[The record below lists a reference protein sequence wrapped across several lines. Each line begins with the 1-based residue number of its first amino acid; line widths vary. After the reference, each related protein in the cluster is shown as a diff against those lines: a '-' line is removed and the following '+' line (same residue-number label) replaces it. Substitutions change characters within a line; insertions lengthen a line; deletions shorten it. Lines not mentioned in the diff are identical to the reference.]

1 MQGYGREVYITE
13 SDYSEYVKLDGKEY
27 GISSRSYYD
36 DETGNSSKDL
46 KVFDVNDKTLYSYN
60 EFSNLDNFGSS
71 ASQDIFRIDEESLK
85 KILGDRYVSPKSEFL
100 NEIGGKI
107 EELKG
112 EFAYPLQE
120 FGKKKDFTINSLIEE
135 TAGYV
140 IQNNIENF
148 DNSLSEKEFK
158 EKINKEAYD
167 YIDERMTMAFAYCDK
182 EDIIKEYINEFNIN
196 ENDFN
201 KKMENLSREDKKE
214 ELDRLYELEIEKMS
228 SKIVGQ
234 IDEVSPLG
242 LGKSFSKEIYKYN
255 ESDFKFKDE
264 IAKKQEE
271 LYDNYR
277 EKIVEKE
284 VKNGFRENLDI
295 SKEEL
300 NNISYFQF
308 SDEDIKRLNKNYLE
322 KNNLPN
328 DEEYADKIYNQY
340 NIKEYNPLSII
351 DEYPE
356 IKAEVL
362 ERLPFYFGDILP
374 PFQVSNSNEM
384 LYDSG
389 TQELGETTD
398 TFMES
403 LIGEIAWDS
412 MNVDNIIEWYQVAE
426 EHPNIFSIVYFEKND
441 KGEFDDSSI
450 KDLIKDFNSY
460 NDYADYSEKAIKERL
475 DDMLRHKPSLYKRIE
490 ENVISTQKEARVYQE
505 KTFGDV
511 KFHEIA
517 VEKEEVK
524 EKEEEVKNMKG
535 YGKEVYITESDDTT
549 ERIIKGEKYII
560 ETTSYYDDE
569 TGDSS
574 FKIVAKNENGS
585 RVYEYSEYSDFDN
598 YDEEC
603 YQDTSIVDDE
613 FLKELNKMTDKKL
626 PTQEEIE
633 NKYSKKEVEQEID
646 KEDSKLQNL
655 KDYLGNA
662 VNIENEIDKFS
673 DKMEVI
679 VDKLDLI
686 DKLPVFKVMTEDGIL
701 YSSDKGSVDFQDKDG
716 NMVYERTKLFDEIK
730 DKMGEEFF
738 NNMNMND
745 IRDWENFK
753 NNSDITLVYDSY
765 GEEGDYRLKEYS
777 DFNSY
782 AKETVKPFLV
792 QEILKNPELGDILKE
807 NIIKNDKIKENNKE
821 IKEKEVAKDDREM
834 DF

>member
-1 MQGYGREVYITE
+1 MQGYGKEVYITE
-13 SDYSEYVKLDGKEY
+13 SDYSQYVKLDGKEY
-27 GISSRSYYD
+27 EISSSSYYD

-46 KVFDVNDKTLYSYN
+46 KVFDVNNKTLYSYN
-60 EFSNLDNFGSS
+60 EFSNLDDFGSS
-71 ASQDIFRIDEESLK
+71 ANQDIFRIDEESLK
-85 KILGDRYVSPKSEFL
+85 KILGKDFVSPKSEFL

-167 YIDERMTMAFAYCDK
+167 YIDERITMAFAYCDK

-201 KKMENLSREDKKE
+201 KKMENLSKEDKKE

-255 ESDFKFKDE
+255 ENDFKFKDE
-264 IAKKQEE
+264 VAKKQEE

-300 NNISYFQF
+300 NDISYFQF
-308 SDEDIKRLNKNYLE
+308 SDEDIERLNKNYLE

-328 DEEYADKIYNQY
+328 DEEYADKIYNQD

-362 ERLPFYFGDILP
+362 ERLPFDFGEVLP
-374 PFQVSNSNEM
+374 PFQVYNSNEM
-384 LYDSG
+384 FYDSG
-389 TQELGETTD
+389 TQELGETTE
-398 TFMES
+398 TFMKS
-403 LIGEIAWDS
+403 LVGEMAWDF

-426 EHPNIFSIVYFEKND
+426 EHPNTFKIVYFEKND
-441 KGEFDDSSI
+441 KGEYDDNSI
-450 KDLIKDFNSY
+450 KDFTCY
-460 NDYADYSEKAIKERL
+460 NDYADYSEKAIKESL
-475 DDMLRHKPSLYKRIE
+475 EDTLRHNPSLYKKIE
-490 ENVISTQKEARVYQE
+490 ENVIAVQKEAGVYQE

-524 EKEEEVKNMKG
+524 EKE
-535 YGKEVYITESDDTT
+535 
-549 ERIIKGEKYII
+549 
-560 ETTSYYDDE
+560 
-569 TGDSS
+569 
-574 FKIVAKNENGS
+574 
-585 RVYEYSEYSDFDN
+585 
-598 YDEEC
+598 
-603 YQDTSIVDDE
+603 
-613 FLKELNKMTDKKL
+613 
-626 PTQEEIE
+626 
-633 NKYSKKEVEQEID
+633 VEQEID
-646 KEDSKLQNL
+646 REDSKLQNL

-662 VNIENEIDKFS
+662 VNIENEIEKFS

-686 DKLPVFKVMTEDGIL
+686 DKLPVFKVMTEEGIL

-716 NMVYERTKLFDEIK
+716 NMVYEKTKLFDDIK
-730 DKMGEEFF
+730 NKMGEEFF

-792 QEILKNPELGDILKE
+792 QEISKNPELGDILKE
-807 NIIKNDKIKENNKE
+807 NIIKDDKVKENNKE

>member
-27 GISSRSYYD
+27 GISSYSYYD
-36 DETGNSSKDL
+36 DETGDDSADI
-46 KVFDVNDKTLYSYN
+46 KVFDTNNKTLYSYHS
-60 EFSNLDNFGSS
+60 FSNLDDFGSS
-71 ASQDIFRIDEESLK
+71 ASQDIFRIDEDSLK
-85 KILGDRYVSPKSEFL
+85 KILGDRYISPKSEFL

-167 YIDERMTMAFAYCDK
+167 YIDERMTIAFAYCDK

-264 IAKKQEE
+264 VAKKQEE

-300 NNISYFQF
+300 NDISYFQF

-384 LYDSG
+384 LYDSA

-403 LIGEIAWDS
+403 LIGETAWDS

-426 EHPNIFSIVYFEKND
+426 EHPNTFKIVYFEKND

-475 DDMLRHKPSLYKRIE
+475 DDMLRHNPSLYKRIE
-490 ENVISTQKEARVYQE
+490 ENVIAVQKEAGVYQE

-524 EKEEEVKNMKG
+524 EKE
-535 YGKEVYITESDDTT
+535 
-549 ERIIKGEKYII
+549 
-560 ETTSYYDDE
+560 
-569 TGDSS
+569 
-574 FKIVAKNENGS
+574 
-585 RVYEYSEYSDFDN
+585 
-598 YDEEC
+598 
-603 YQDTSIVDDE
+603 
-613 FLKELNKMTDKKL
+613 
-626 PTQEEIE
+626 
-633 NKYSKKEVEQEID
+633 VEQEID
-646 KEDSKLQNL
+646 REDSKLQNL

-662 VNIENEIDKFS
+662 VNIENEIEKFS

-686 DKLPVFKVMTEDGIL
+686 DKLPVFKVMTEEGIL

-716 NMVYERTKLFDEIK
+716 NMVYEKTKLFDDIK
-730 DKMGEEFF
+730 NKMGEEFF

-807 NIIKNDKIKENNKE
+807 DIIKNDKVKENNKE
-821 IKEKEVAKDDREM
+821 IKEKEVAKDDREI

>member
-1 MQGYGREVYITE
+1 MQGYGKEVYITE
-13 SDYSEYVKLDGKEY
+13 NDDVSYVKLNGKEY
-27 GISSRSYYD
+27 GISNYSYYD
-36 DETGNSSKDL
+36 DETGDSSKNL
-46 KVFDVNDKTLYSYN
+46 KVFDTNNKTLYSYHS
-60 EFSNLDNFGSS
+60 FSNLDDFGSS
-71 ASQDIFRIDEESLK
+71 ASQDIFRIDEDSLK

-100 NEIGGKI
+100 NEIGGEI
-107 EELKG
+107 EELKS

-214 ELDRLYELEIEKMS
+214 ELDRLYELEVEKMS

-300 NNISYFQF
+300 NDISYFQF
-308 SDEDIKRLNKNYLE
+308 SDEDIERLNKNYLE
-322 KNNLPN
+322 KNNLP
-328 DEEYADKIYNQY
+328 DDKEYADKIYNQY

-362 ERLPFYFGDILP
+362 ERLPFDFGEVLP
-374 PFQVSNSNEM
+374 PFQVYNSNEM

-389 TQELGETTD
+389 TEELGETTE
-398 TFMES
+398 TFMKS
-403 LIGEIAWDS
+403 LVGEMAWDF

-426 EHPNIFSIVYFEKND
+426 EHPNTFKIVYFEKND
-441 KGEFDDSSI
+441 KGEYDDNSI
-450 KDLIKDFNSY
+450 KDFTRY
-460 NDYADYSEKAIKERL
+460 NDYADYSGKAIKESL
-475 DDMLRHKPSLYKRIE
+475 EDTLRYNPSLYKRIE
-490 ENVISTQKEARVYQE
+490 ENVIAVQKEAGVYQE

-511 KFHEIA
+511 SFYEIIDK
-517 VEKEEVK
+517 KEEVK
-524 EKEEEVKNMKG
+524 EKEEL
-535 YGKEVYITESDDTT
+535 S
-549 ERIIKGEKYII
+549 
-560 ETTSYYDDE
+560 
-569 TGDSS
+569 
-574 FKIVAKNENGS
+574 
-585 RVYEYSEYSDFDN
+585 
-598 YDEEC
+598 
-603 YQDTSIVDDE
+603 
-613 FLKELNKMTDKKL
+613 
-626 PTQEEIE
+626 TQEEIE

-655 KDYLGNA
+655 KDYLGSA

-686 DKLPVFKVMTEDGIL
+686 DKLPVFKVMTEEGIL

-807 NIIKNDKIKENNKE
+807 NIIKDDKVKENNKE
-821 IKEKEVAKDDREM
+821 IKEKEVTKDDREM

>member
-1 MQGYGREVYITE
+1 MQGYGKEVYITE
-13 SDYSEYVKLDGKEY
+13 SDYSQYVKLDGKEY
-27 GISSRSYYD
+27 GISNYSYYD
-36 DETGNSSKDL
+36 NETGNERTDL
-46 KVFDVNDKTLYSYN
+46 RVFDTNDKTLYSYHS
-60 EFSNLDNFGSS
+60 FSNLDNAGTSV
-71 ASQDIFRIDEESLK
+71 SQDIFRFDDDKIKKLVGLGYPSSKEYNENQIKEQFKKLK
-85 KILGDRYVSPKSEFL
+85 HD
-100 NEIGGKI
+100 
-107 EELKG
+107 
-112 EFAYPLQE
+112 FAYPLE
-120 FGKKKDFTINSLIEE
+120 EYKGKENFTINSLIEE

-167 YIDERMTMAFAYCDK
+167 YIDERITMAFAYCDK

-201 KKMENLSREDKKE
+201 KKMENLSKEDKKE

-255 ESDFKFKDE
+255 ENDFKFKDE
-264 IAKKQEE
+264 VAKKQEE

-300 NNISYFQF
+300 NDISYFQF

-328 DEEYADKIYNQY
+328 DEEYVDKIYNQD

-362 ERLPFYFGDILP
+362 ERLPFDFGEVLP
-374 PFQVSNSNEM
+374 PFQVYNSNEM
-384 LYDSG
+384 FYDSG
-389 TQELGETTD
+389 TQELGETTE
-398 TFMES
+398 TFMKS
-403 LIGEIAWDS
+403 LVGEMAWDF

-426 EHPNIFSIVYFEKND
+426 EHPNTFKIVYFEKND
-441 KGEFDDSSI
+441 KGEYDDNSI
-450 KDLIKDFNSY
+450 KDFTCY
-460 NDYADYSEKAIKERL
+460 NDYADYSEKAIKESL
-475 DDMLRHKPSLYKRIE
+475 EDTLRHNPSLYKRIE
-490 ENVISTQKEARVYQE
+490 ENVIAVQKEAGVYQE

-511 KFHEIA
+511 KFLEITDK
-517 VEKEEVK
+517 KEEVK

-549 ERIIKGEKYII
+549 ERIINGKKYII

-613 FLKELNKMTDKKL
+613 FLKELNKTTNKKL

-633 NKYSKKEVEQEID
+633 NKYSKKEVEQETD
-646 KEDSKLQNL
+646 KEDSKLQAL
-655 KDYLGNA
+655 KDYLGSA
-662 VNIENEIDKFS
+662 VNVENEIDKFS
-673 DKMEVI
+673 DKMGVI

-686 DKLPVFKVMTEDGIL
+686 DKLPVFKVMTEEGIL

-765 GEEGDYRLKEYS
+765 GEEGDYHLKEYS

-807 NIIKNDKIKENNKE
+807 DIIKDDKIKENNKE
-821 IKEKEVAKDDREM
+821 VKEKEVAKDDREM

>member
-1 MQGYGREVYITE
+1 MQGYGKEVYITE
-13 SDYSEYVKLDGKEY
+13 SDYSQYVKLDGKEY
-27 GISSRSYYD
+27 EISSSSYYD

-46 KVFDVNDKTLYSYN
+46 KVFDVNNKTLYSYN
-60 EFSNLDNFGSS
+60 EFSNLDDFGSS
-71 ASQDIFRIDEESLK
+71 ANQDIFRIDEESLK
-85 KILGDRYVSPKSEFL
+85 KILGKDFVSPKSEFL

-277 EKIVEKE
+277 EKIVEEE
-284 VKNGFRENLDI
+284 VKNGFRETLDI

-300 NNISYFQF
+300 NDISYFQF
-308 SDEDIKRLNKNYLE
+308 SDEDIERLNKNYLE

-328 DEEYADKIYNQY
+328 DEEYADKIYNQD

-362 ERLPFYFGDILP
+362 ERLPFDFGEVLP
-374 PFQVSNSNEM
+374 PFQVYNSNEM
-384 LYDSG
+384 FYDSG
-389 TQELGETTD
+389 TQELGETTE
-398 TFMES
+398 TFMKS
-403 LIGEIAWDS
+403 LIGEMAWDF

-426 EHPNIFSIVYFEKND
+426 EHPNTFKIVYFEKND
-441 KGEFDDSSI
+441 KGEYDDNSI
-450 KDLIKDFNSY
+450 KDFTCY
-460 NDYADYSEKAIKERL
+460 NDYADYSEKAIKESL
-475 DDMLRHKPSLYKRIE
+475 EDTLRHNPSLYKRIE
-490 ENVISTQKEARVYQE
+490 ENVIAVQKEAGVYQE

-524 EKEEEVKNMKG
+524 EKE
-535 YGKEVYITESDDTT
+535 
-549 ERIIKGEKYII
+549 
-560 ETTSYYDDE
+560 
-569 TGDSS
+569 
-574 FKIVAKNENGS
+574 
-585 RVYEYSEYSDFDN
+585 
-598 YDEEC
+598 
-603 YQDTSIVDDE
+603 
-613 FLKELNKMTDKKL
+613 
-626 PTQEEIE
+626 
-633 NKYSKKEVEQEID
+633 VEQEID
-646 KEDSKLQNL
+646 REDSKLQNL

-662 VNIENEIDKFS
+662 VNIENEIEKFS

-686 DKLPVFKVMTEDGIL
+686 DKLPVFKVMTEEGIL

-716 NMVYERTKLFDEIK
+716 NMVYEKTKLFDDIK
-730 DKMGEEFF
+730 NKMGEEFF

-807 NIIKNDKIKENNKE
+807 DIIKNDKVKENNKE
-821 IKEKEVAKDDREM
+821 IKEKEVAKDDREI

>member
-1 MQGYGREVYITE
+1 MQGYGKEVYITE
-13 SDYSEYVKLDGKEY
+13 SDYSQYVKLDGKEY
-27 GISSRSYYD
+27 EISSSSYYD
-36 DETGNSSKDL
+36 DETGNSSKNL
-46 KVFDVNDKTLYSYN
+46 KVFDTNNKTLYSYN
-60 EFSNLDNFGSS
+60 EFSNLDDFGSS
-71 ASQDIFRIDEESLK
+71 ANQDIFRIDEESLK
-85 KILGDRYVSPKSEFL
+85 KILGKDFVSPKSEFL

-107 EELKG
+107 EELKS

-300 NNISYFQF
+300 NDISYFQF
-308 SDEDIKRLNKNYLE
+308 SNEDIERLNKNYLE

-362 ERLPFYFGDILP
+362 ERLPFDFGEVLP
-374 PFQVSNSNEM
+374 PFQVYNSNEM

-389 TQELGETTD
+389 TQELGETTE
-398 TFMES
+398 TFMKS
-403 LIGEIAWDS
+403 LVGEMAWDF

-426 EHPNIFSIVYFEKND
+426 EHPNTFKIVYFEKND
-441 KGEFDDSSI
+441 KGEYDDNSI
-450 KDLIKDFNSY
+450 KDFTCY
-460 NDYADYSEKAIKERL
+460 NDYADYSEKAIKESL
-475 DDMLRHKPSLYKRIE
+475 EDTLRHNPSLYKRIE
-490 ENVISTQKEARVYQE
+490 ENVIAVQKEAGVYQE

-524 EKEEEVKNMKG
+524 EKE
-535 YGKEVYITESDDTT
+535 
-549 ERIIKGEKYII
+549 
-560 ETTSYYDDE
+560 
-569 TGDSS
+569 
-574 FKIVAKNENGS
+574 
-585 RVYEYSEYSDFDN
+585 
-598 YDEEC
+598 
-603 YQDTSIVDDE
+603 
-613 FLKELNKMTDKKL
+613 
-626 PTQEEIE
+626 
-633 NKYSKKEVEQEID
+633 VEQEID
-646 KEDSKLQNL
+646 REDSKLQNL

-662 VNIENEIDKFS
+662 VNIENEIEKFS

-686 DKLPVFKVMTEDGIL
+686 DKLPVFKVMTEEGIL

-716 NMVYERTKLFDEIK
+716 NMVYEKTKLFDDIK
-730 DKMGEEFF
+730 NKMGEEFF

>member
-1 MQGYGREVYITE
+1 MQGYGKEVYITE
-13 SDYSEYVKLDGKEY
+13 SDYSQYVKLDGKEY
-27 GISSRSYYD
+27 EISSSSYYD

-46 KVFDVNDKTLYSYN
+46 KVFDVNNKTLYSYN
-60 EFSNLDNFGSS
+60 EFSNLDDFGSS
-71 ASQDIFRIDEESLK
+71 ANQDIFRIDEESLK
-85 KILGDRYVSPKSEFL
+85 KILGKDFVSPKSEFL

-167 YIDERMTMAFAYCDK
+167 YIDERITMAFAYCDK

-255 ESDFKFKDE
+255 ENDFKFKDE
-264 IAKKQEE
+264 VAKKQEE

-300 NNISYFQF
+300 NDISYFQF
-308 SDEDIKRLNKNYLE
+308 SDEDIERLNKNYLE

-328 DEEYADKIYNQY
+328 DEEYADKIYNQD

-362 ERLPFYFGDILP
+362 ERLPFDFGEVLP
-374 PFQVSNSNEM
+374 PFQVYNSNEM
-384 LYDSG
+384 FYDSG
-389 TQELGETTD
+389 TQELGETTE
-398 TFMES
+398 TFMKS
-403 LIGEIAWDS
+403 LVGEMAWDF

-426 EHPNIFSIVYFEKND
+426 EHPNTFKIVYFEKND
-441 KGEFDDSSI
+441 KGEYDDNSI
-450 KDLIKDFNSY
+450 KDFTCY
-460 NDYADYSEKAIKERL
+460 NDYADYSEKAIKESL
-475 DDMLRHKPSLYKRIE
+475 EDTLRHNPSLYKRIE
-490 ENVISTQKEARVYQE
+490 ENVVSTQKEAGVYQE

-524 EKEEEVKNMKG
+524 EKE
-535 YGKEVYITESDDTT
+535 
-549 ERIIKGEKYII
+549 
-560 ETTSYYDDE
+560 
-569 TGDSS
+569 
-574 FKIVAKNENGS
+574 
-585 RVYEYSEYSDFDN
+585 
-598 YDEEC
+598 
-603 YQDTSIVDDE
+603 
-613 FLKELNKMTDKKL
+613 
-626 PTQEEIE
+626 
-633 NKYSKKEVEQEID
+633 VEQEID
-646 KEDSKLQNL
+646 REDSKLQNL

-662 VNIENEIDKFS
+662 VNIENEIEKFS

-686 DKLPVFKVMTEDGIL
+686 DKLPVFKVMTEEGVL

-716 NMVYERTKLFDEIK
+716 NMVYEKTKLFDDIK
-730 DKMGEEFF
+730 NKMGEEFF

-807 NIIKNDKIKENNKE
+807 NIIKNDKVKENNKE

>member
-107 EELKG
+107 EELKS

-264 IAKKQEE
+264 VAKKQEE

-284 VKNGFRENLDI
+284 VKKGFRENLKI

-300 NNISYFQF
+300 NDISYFQF
-308 SDEDIKRLNKNYLE
+308 SDEDIERLNKNYLE

-328 DEEYADKIYNQY
+328 DEEYADKIYNQD

-362 ERLPFYFGDILP
+362 ERLPFDFGEVLP
-374 PFQVSNSNEM
+374 PFQVYNSNEM
-384 LYDSG
+384 FYDSG
-389 TQELGETTD
+389 TQELGETTE
-398 TFMES
+398 TFMKS
-403 LIGEIAWDS
+403 LVGEMAWDF

-426 EHPNIFSIVYFEKND
+426 EHPNTFKIVYFEKND
-441 KGEFDDSSI
+441 KGEYDDNSI
-450 KDLIKDFNSY
+450 KDFTCY
-460 NDYADYSEKAIKERL
+460 NDYADYSEKAIKESL
-475 DDMLRHKPSLYKRIE
+475 EDTLRHNPSLYKRIE
-490 ENVISTQKEARVYQE
+490 ENVIAVQKEAGVYQE

-524 EKEEEVKNMKG
+524 EKE
-535 YGKEVYITESDDTT
+535 
-549 ERIIKGEKYII
+549 
-560 ETTSYYDDE
+560 
-569 TGDSS
+569 
-574 FKIVAKNENGS
+574 
-585 RVYEYSEYSDFDN
+585 
-598 YDEEC
+598 
-603 YQDTSIVDDE
+603 
-613 FLKELNKMTDKKL
+613 
-626 PTQEEIE
+626 
-633 NKYSKKEVEQEID
+633 VEQEID
-646 KEDSKLQNL
+646 EEESKLQNL
-655 KDYLGNA
+655 KDYLESA
-662 VNIENEIDKFS
+662 VNVENEIDKFS

-686 DKLPVFKVMTEDGIL
+686 DKLPVFKVMTEEGIL

-807 NIIKNDKIKENNKE
+807 NIIKDDKVKENNKE

>member
-1 MQGYGREVYITE
+1 MQGYGKEVYITE
-13 SDYSEYVKLDGKEY
+13 SDDVSYVKLNGKEY

-36 DETGNSSKDL
+36 DETGNSSKNL
-46 KVFDVNDKTLYSYN
+46 KVFDVNNKTLYSYN
-60 EFSNLDNFGSS
+60 EFSNLDDFGSS
-71 ASQDIFRIDEESLK
+71 ANQDIFRIDEESLK
-85 KILGDRYVSPKSEFL
+85 KILGKDFVSPKSEFL

-112 EFAYPLQE
+112 EFAYPLEE

-300 NNISYFQF
+300 NDISYFQF
-308 SDEDIKRLNKNYLE
+308 SNEDIERLNKNYLE

-490 ENVISTQKEARVYQE
+490 ENVISTQKEAGVYQE

-613 FLKELNKMTDKKL
+613 FLKELNKTTNKKL

-633 NKYSKKEVEQEID
+633 NKYSKKEIEQETD
-646 KEDSKLQNL
+646 KEDSKLQAL
-655 KDYLGNA
+655 KDYLGSA
-662 VNIENEIDKFS
+662 VNVENEIDKFS

-686 DKLPVFKVMTEDGIL
+686 DKLPVFKVMTEEGIL

-730 DKMGEEFF
+730 NKMGEEFF
-738 NNMNMND
+738 NDMNMND
-745 IRDWENFK
+745 IRDWEKFK

-765 GEEGDYRLKEYS
+765 GQEGDYCLKEYS

-807 NIIKNDKIKENNKE
+807 DIIKDNKVKENNKE
-821 IKEKEVAKDDREM
+821 IKEKEVIKDDREM

>member
-1 MQGYGREVYITE
+1 MEMITE
-13 SDYSEYVKLDGKEY
+13 KE
-27 GISSRSYYD
+27 
-36 DETGNSSKDL
+36 L
-46 KVFDVNDKTLYSYN
+46 
-60 EFSNLDNFGSS
+60 
-71 ASQDIFRIDEESLK
+71 
-85 KILGDRYVSPKSEFL
+85 
-100 NEIGGKI
+100 
-107 EELKG
+107 
-112 EFAYPLQE
+112 
-120 FGKKKDFTINSLIEE
+120 
-135 TAGYV
+135 
-140 IQNNIENF
+140 
-148 DNSLSEKEFK
+148 K

-167 YIDERMTMAFAYCDK
+167 YIDERITMAFAYCDK

-201 KKMENLSREDKKE
+201 KKMENLSKEDKKE

-255 ESDFKFKDE
+255 ENDFKFKDE
-264 IAKKQEE
+264 VAKKQEE

-300 NNISYFQF
+300 NDISYFQF
-308 SDEDIKRLNKNYLE
+308 SDEDIERLNKNYLE

-328 DEEYADKIYNQY
+328 DEEYADKIYNQD

-362 ERLPFYFGDILP
+362 ERLPFDFGEVLP
-374 PFQVSNSNEM
+374 PFQVYNSNEM
-384 LYDSG
+384 FYDSG
-389 TQELGETTD
+389 TQELGETTE
-398 TFMES
+398 TFMKS
-403 LIGEIAWDS
+403 LVGEMAWDF

-426 EHPNIFSIVYFEKND
+426 EHPNTFKIVYFEKND
-441 KGEFDDSSI
+441 KGEYDDNSI
-450 KDLIKDFNSY
+450 KDFTCY
-460 NDYADYSEKAIKERL
+460 NDYADYSEKAIKESL
-475 DDMLRHKPSLYKRIE
+475 EDTLRHNPSLYKRIE
-490 ENVISTQKEARVYQE
+490 ENVIAVQKEAGVYQE

-524 EKEEEVKNMKG
+524 EKE
-535 YGKEVYITESDDTT
+535 
-549 ERIIKGEKYII
+549 
-560 ETTSYYDDE
+560 
-569 TGDSS
+569 
-574 FKIVAKNENGS
+574 
-585 RVYEYSEYSDFDN
+585 
-598 YDEEC
+598 
-603 YQDTSIVDDE
+603 
-613 FLKELNKMTDKKL
+613 
-626 PTQEEIE
+626 
-633 NKYSKKEVEQEID
+633 VEQEID
-646 KEDSKLQNL
+646 REDSKLQNL

-662 VNIENEIDKFS
+662 VNIENEIEKFS

-686 DKLPVFKVMTEDGIL
+686 DKLPVFKVMTEEGIL

-716 NMVYERTKLFDEIK
+716 NMVYEKTKLFDDIK
-730 DKMGEEFF
+730 NKMGEEFF

-807 NIIKNDKIKENNKE
+807 DIIKNDKVKENNKE
-821 IKEKEVAKDDREM
+821 IKEKEVAKDDREI

>member
-1 MQGYGREVYITE
+1 MQGYGKEVYITE
-13 SDYSEYVKLDGKEY
+13 SDYSQYVKLDGKEY
-27 GISSRSYYD
+27 EISSSSYYD

-46 KVFDVNDKTLYSYN
+46 KVFDVNNKTLYSYN
-60 EFSNLDNFGSS
+60 EFSNLDDFGSS
-71 ASQDIFRIDEESLK
+71 ANRDIFRIDEESLK
-85 KILGDRYVSPKSEFL
+85 KILGKDFVSPKSEFL

-201 KKMENLSREDKKE
+201 KKMETLSREDKKE

-277 EKIVEKE
+277 EKIVEEE
-284 VKNGFRENLDI
+284 VKNGFRETLDI

-300 NNISYFQF
+300 NDISYFQF
-308 SDEDIKRLNKNYLE
+308 SDEDIERLNKNYLE

-328 DEEYADKIYNQY
+328 DEEYADKIYNQD

-362 ERLPFYFGDILP
+362 ERLPFDFGEVLP
-374 PFQVSNSNEM
+374 PFQVYNSNEM
-384 LYDSG
+384 FYDSG
-389 TQELGETTD
+389 TQELGETTE
-398 TFMES
+398 TFMKS
-403 LIGEIAWDS
+403 LIGEMAWDF

-426 EHPNIFSIVYFEKND
+426 EHPNTFKIVYFEKND
-441 KGEFDDSSI
+441 KGEYDDNSI
-450 KDLIKDFNSY
+450 KDFTCY
-460 NDYADYSEKAIKERL
+460 NDYADYSEKAIKESL
-475 DDMLRHKPSLYKRIE
+475 EDTLRHNPSLYKRIE
-490 ENVISTQKEARVYQE
+490 ENVIAVQKEAGVYQE

-524 EKEEEVKNMKG
+524 EKE
-535 YGKEVYITESDDTT
+535 
-549 ERIIKGEKYII
+549 
-560 ETTSYYDDE
+560 
-569 TGDSS
+569 
-574 FKIVAKNENGS
+574 
-585 RVYEYSEYSDFDN
+585 
-598 YDEEC
+598 
-603 YQDTSIVDDE
+603 
-613 FLKELNKMTDKKL
+613 
-626 PTQEEIE
+626 
-633 NKYSKKEVEQEID
+633 VEQEID
-646 KEDSKLQNL
+646 REDSKLQNL

-662 VNIENEIDKFS
+662 VNIENEIEKFS

-686 DKLPVFKVMTEDGIL
+686 DKLPVFKVMTEEGIL

-807 NIIKNDKIKENNKE
+807 DIIKDEKVKENNKE
-821 IKEKEVAKDDREM
+821 IGEKEIIKDDREM

>member
-1 MQGYGREVYITE
+1 MQGYGKEVYITE
-13 SDYSEYVKLDGKEY
+13 SDYSQYVKLDGKEY
-27 GISSRSYYD
+27 EISSSSYYD

-46 KVFDVNDKTLYSYN
+46 KVFDVNNKTLYSYN
-60 EFSNLDNFGSS
+60 EFSNLDDFGSS
-71 ASQDIFRIDEESLK
+71 ANQDIFRIDEESLK
-85 KILGDRYVSPKSEFL
+85 KILGKDFVSPKSEFL

-167 YIDERMTMAFAYCDK
+167 YIDERITMAFAYCDK

-201 KKMENLSREDKKE
+201 KKMENLSKEDKKE

-255 ESDFKFKDE
+255 ENDFKFKDE
-264 IAKKQEE
+264 VAKKQEE

-300 NNISYFQF
+300 NDISYFQF

-328 DEEYADKIYNQY
+328 DEEYADKIYNQD

-362 ERLPFYFGDILP
+362 ERLPFDFGEVLP
-374 PFQVSNSNEM
+374 PFQVYNSNEM
-384 LYDSG
+384 FYDSG
-389 TQELGETTD
+389 TQELGETTE
-398 TFMES
+398 TFMKS
-403 LIGEIAWDS
+403 LIGEMAWDF

-426 EHPNIFSIVYFEKND
+426 EHPNTFKIVYFEKND
-441 KGEFDDSSI
+441 KGEYDDNSI
-450 KDLIKDFNSY
+450 KDFTRY
-460 NDYADYSEKAIKERL
+460 NDYADYSEKAIKESL
-475 DDMLRHKPSLYKRIE
+475 EDTLRYNPSLYKRIE
-490 ENVISTQKEARVYQE
+490 ENVIAVQKEAGVYQE

-511 KFHEIA
+511 KFYEITD
-517 VEKEEVK
+517 EKK
-524 EKEEEVKNMKG
+524 EIKGKEEE
-535 YGKEVYITESDDTT
+535 I
-549 ERIIKGEKYII
+549 
-560 ETTSYYDDE
+560 
-569 TGDSS
+569 
-574 FKIVAKNENGS
+574 
-585 RVYEYSEYSDFDN
+585 
-598 YDEEC
+598 
-603 YQDTSIVDDE
+603 
-613 FLKELNKMTDKKL
+613 
-626 PTQEEIE
+626 
-633 NKYSKKEVEQEID
+633 EQETD
-646 KEDSKLQNL
+646 KEDSKLQAL
-655 KDYLGNA
+655 KDYLGSA
-662 VNIENEIDKFS
+662 VNVENEIDKFS

-679 VDKLDLI
+679 VDKLNLI

-782 AKETVKPFLV
+782 AKETIKPFLV
-792 QEILKNPELGDILKE
+792 QEISKNPELGDILKE
-807 NIIKNDKIKENNKE
+807 NIIKDDKVKENNKE

>member
-1 MQGYGREVYITE
+1 
-13 SDYSEYVKLDGKEY
+13 
-27 GISSRSYYD
+27 
-36 DETGNSSKDL
+36 
-46 KVFDVNDKTLYSYN
+46 
-60 EFSNLDNFGSS
+60 
-71 ASQDIFRIDEESLK
+71 
-85 KILGDRYVSPKSEFL
+85 
-100 NEIGGKI
+100 
-107 EELKG
+107 
-112 EFAYPLQE
+112 
-120 FGKKKDFTINSLIEE
+120 
-135 TAGYV
+135 
-140 IQNNIENF
+140 
-148 DNSLSEKEFK
+148 
-158 EKINKEAYD
+158 
-167 YIDERMTMAFAYCDK
+167 MTMAFAYCDK

-277 EKIVEKE
+277 EKIVEEE
-284 VKNGFRENLDI
+284 VKNGFRETLDI

-300 NNISYFQF
+300 NDISYFQF
-308 SDEDIKRLNKNYLE
+308 SDEDIERLNKNYLE

-328 DEEYADKIYNQY
+328 DEEYADKIYNQD

-362 ERLPFYFGDILP
+362 ERLPFDFGEVLP
-374 PFQVSNSNEM
+374 PFQVYNSNEM
-384 LYDSG
+384 FYDSG
-389 TQELGETTD
+389 TQELGETTE
-398 TFMES
+398 TFMKS
-403 LIGEIAWDS
+403 LVGEMAWDF

-426 EHPNIFSIVYFEKND
+426 EHPNTFKIVYFEKND
-441 KGEFDDSSI
+441 KGEYDDNSI
-450 KDLIKDFNSY
+450 KDFTCY
-460 NDYADYSEKAIKERL
+460 NDYADYSEKAIKESL
-475 DDMLRHKPSLYKRIE
+475 EDTLRHNPSLYKRIE
-490 ENVISTQKEARVYQE
+490 ENVIAVQKEAGVYQE

-524 EKEEEVKNMKG
+524 EKE
-535 YGKEVYITESDDTT
+535 
-549 ERIIKGEKYII
+549 
-560 ETTSYYDDE
+560 
-569 TGDSS
+569 
-574 FKIVAKNENGS
+574 
-585 RVYEYSEYSDFDN
+585 
-598 YDEEC
+598 
-603 YQDTSIVDDE
+603 
-613 FLKELNKMTDKKL
+613 
-626 PTQEEIE
+626 
-633 NKYSKKEVEQEID
+633 VEQEID
-646 KEDSKLQNL
+646 REDSKLQNL

-662 VNIENEIDKFS
+662 VNIENEIEKFS

-686 DKLPVFKVMTEDGIL
+686 DKLPVFKVMTEEGIL
-701 YSSDKGSVDFQDKDG
+701 YSSDKGSVDFQNKDG
-716 NMVYERTKLFDEIK
+716 NMVYEKTKLFDDIK
-730 DKMGEEFF
+730 NKMGEEFF

-807 NIIKNDKIKENNKE
+807 DIIKNDKVKENNKE
-821 IKEKEVAKDDREM
+821 IKEKEVAKDDREI

>member
-1 MQGYGREVYITE
+1 MQGYGKEVYITE
-13 SDYSEYVKLDGKEY
+13 SDYSQYVKLDGKEY
-27 GISSRSYYD
+27 EISSSSYYD

-46 KVFDVNDKTLYSYN
+46 KVFDVNNKTLYSYN
-60 EFSNLDNFGSS
+60 EFSNLDDFGSS
-71 ASQDIFRIDEESLK
+71 ANQDIFRIDEESLK
-85 KILGDRYVSPKSEFL
+85 KILGKDFVSPKSEFL

-167 YIDERMTMAFAYCDK
+167 YIDERITMAFAYCDK

-201 KKMENLSREDKKE
+201 KKMENLSKEDKKE

-234 IDEVSPLG
+234 IDKVSPLG

-255 ESDFKFKDE
+255 ENDFKFKDE
-264 IAKKQEE
+264 VAKKQEE

-300 NNISYFQF
+300 NDISYFQF
-308 SDEDIKRLNKNYLE
+308 SDEDIERLNKNYLE

-328 DEEYADKIYNQY
+328 DEEYADKIYNQD

-362 ERLPFYFGDILP
+362 ERLPFDFGEVLP
-374 PFQVSNSNEM
+374 PFQVYNSNEM
-384 LYDSG
+384 FYDSG
-389 TQELGETTD
+389 TQELGETTE
-398 TFMES
+398 TFMKS
-403 LIGEIAWDS
+403 LIGEMAWDF

-426 EHPNIFSIVYFEKND
+426 EHPNTFKIVYFEKND
-441 KGEFDDSSI
+441 KGEYDDNSI
-450 KDLIKDFNSY
+450 KDFTCY
-460 NDYADYSEKAIKERL
+460 NDYADYSEKAIKESL
-475 DDMLRHKPSLYKRIE
+475 EDTLRHNPSLYKRIE
-490 ENVISTQKEARVYQE
+490 ENVIAVQKEAGVYQE

-524 EKEEEVKNMKG
+524 EKE
-535 YGKEVYITESDDTT
+535 
-549 ERIIKGEKYII
+549 
-560 ETTSYYDDE
+560 
-569 TGDSS
+569 
-574 FKIVAKNENGS
+574 
-585 RVYEYSEYSDFDN
+585 
-598 YDEEC
+598 
-603 YQDTSIVDDE
+603 
-613 FLKELNKMTDKKL
+613 
-626 PTQEEIE
+626 
-633 NKYSKKEVEQEID
+633 VEQEID
-646 KEDSKLQNL
+646 EEESKLQNL
-655 KDYLGNA
+655 KDYLESA
-662 VNIENEIDKFS
+662 VNVENEIDKFS

-686 DKLPVFKVMTEDGIL
+686 DKLPVFKVMTEEGIL

-807 NIIKNDKIKENNKE
+807 DIIKNDKVKENNKE
-821 IKEKEVAKDDREM
+821 IKEKEVAKDDREI

>member
-1 MQGYGREVYITE
+1 MQGYGKEVYITE
-13 SDYSEYVKLDGKEY
+13 SDYSQYVKLDGKEY
-27 GISSRSYYD
+27 EISSSSYYD
-36 DETGNSSKDL
+36 DETGNSSKNL
-46 KVFDVNDKTLYSYN
+46 KVFDTNNKTLYSYN
-60 EFSNLDNFGSS
+60 EFSNLDDFGSS
-71 ASQDIFRIDEESLK
+71 ANQDIFRIDEESLK
-85 KILGDRYVSPKSEFL
+85 KILGKDFVSPKSEFL

-201 KKMENLSREDKKE
+201 KKMETLSREDKKE

-277 EKIVEKE
+277 EKIVEEE
-284 VKNGFRENLDI
+284 VKNGFRETLDI

-300 NNISYFQF
+300 NDISYFQF
-308 SDEDIKRLNKNYLE
+308 SDEDIERLNKNYLE

-328 DEEYADKIYNQY
+328 DEEYADKIYNQD

-362 ERLPFYFGDILP
+362 ERLPFDFGEVLP
-374 PFQVSNSNEM
+374 PFQVYNSNEM
-384 LYDSG
+384 FYDSG
-389 TQELGETTD
+389 TQELGETTE
-398 TFMES
+398 TFMKS
-403 LIGEIAWDS
+403 LIGEMAWDF

-426 EHPNIFSIVYFEKND
+426 EHPNTFKIVYFEKND
-441 KGEFDDSSI
+441 KGEYDDNSI
-450 KDLIKDFNSY
+450 KDFTCY
-460 NDYADYSEKAIKERL
+460 NDYADYSEKAIKESL
-475 DDMLRHKPSLYKRIE
+475 EDTLRHNPSLYKRIE
-490 ENVISTQKEARVYQE
+490 ENVIAVQKEAGVYQE

-524 EKEEEVKNMKG
+524 EKE
-535 YGKEVYITESDDTT
+535 
-549 ERIIKGEKYII
+549 
-560 ETTSYYDDE
+560 
-569 TGDSS
+569 
-574 FKIVAKNENGS
+574 
-585 RVYEYSEYSDFDN
+585 
-598 YDEEC
+598 
-603 YQDTSIVDDE
+603 
-613 FLKELNKMTDKKL
+613 
-626 PTQEEIE
+626 
-633 NKYSKKEVEQEID
+633 VEQEID
-646 KEDSKLQNL
+646 REDSKLQNL

-662 VNIENEIDKFS
+662 VNIENEIEKFS

-686 DKLPVFKVMTEDGIL
+686 DKLPVFKVMTEEGIL

-716 NMVYERTKLFDEIK
+716 NMVYEKTKLFDDIK
-730 DKMGEEFF
+730 NKMGEEFF

-807 NIIKNDKIKENNKE
+807 NIIKNDKVKENNKE

>member
-1 MQGYGREVYITE
+1 MQGYGKEVYITE
-13 SDYSEYVKLDGKEY
+13 SDYSQYVKLDGKEY
-27 GISSRSYYD
+27 EISSSSYYD

-46 KVFDVNDKTLYSYN
+46 KVFDVNNKTLYSYN
-60 EFSNLDNFGSS
+60 EFSNLDDFGSS
-71 ASQDIFRIDEESLK
+71 ANQDIFRIDEESLK
-85 KILGDRYVSPKSEFL
+85 KILGKDFVSPKSEFL

-201 KKMENLSREDKKE
+201 KKMENLSKEDKKE

-255 ESDFKFKDE
+255 ENDFKFKDE
-264 IAKKQEE
+264 VAKKQEE

-300 NNISYFQF
+300 NDISYFQF
-308 SDEDIKRLNKNYLE
+308 SDEDIERLNKNYLE

-328 DEEYADKIYNQY
+328 DEEYADKIYNQD

-362 ERLPFYFGDILP
+362 ERLPFDFGEVLP
-374 PFQVSNSNEM
+374 PFQVYNSNEM
-384 LYDSG
+384 FYDSG
-389 TQELGETTD
+389 TQELGETTE
-398 TFMES
+398 TFMKS
-403 LIGEIAWDS
+403 LIGEMAWDF

-426 EHPNIFSIVYFEKND
+426 EHPNTFKIVYFEKND
-441 KGEFDDSSI
+441 KGEYDDNSI
-450 KDLIKDFNSY
+450 KDFTCY
-460 NDYADYSEKAIKERL
+460 NDYADYSEKAIKESL
-475 DDMLRHKPSLYKRIE
+475 EDTLRHNPSLYKRIE
-490 ENVISTQKEARVYQE
+490 ENVIAVQKEAGVYQE

-511 KFHEIA
+511 KFYEITD
-517 VEKEEVK
+517 EKK
-524 EKEEEVKNMKG
+524 EIKGKEEE
-535 YGKEVYITESDDTT
+535 I
-549 ERIIKGEKYII
+549 
-560 ETTSYYDDE
+560 
-569 TGDSS
+569 
-574 FKIVAKNENGS
+574 
-585 RVYEYSEYSDFDN
+585 
-598 YDEEC
+598 
-603 YQDTSIVDDE
+603 
-613 FLKELNKMTDKKL
+613 
-626 PTQEEIE
+626 
-633 NKYSKKEVEQEID
+633 EQEID
-646 KEDSKLQNL
+646 EEESKLQNL
-655 KDYLGNA
+655 KDYLESA
-662 VNIENEIDKFS
+662 VNVENEIDKFS

-686 DKLPVFKVMTEDGIL
+686 DKLPVFKVMTEEGIL

-807 NIIKNDKIKENNKE
+807 DIIKNDKVKENNKE

>member
-1 MQGYGREVYITE
+1 MQGYGKEVYITE
-13 SDYSEYVKLDGKEY
+13 SDYSQYVKLDGKEY
-27 GISSRSYYD
+27 EISSSSYYD

-46 KVFDVNDKTLYSYN
+46 KVFDVNNKTLYSYN
-60 EFSNLDNFGSS
+60 EFSNLDDFGSS
-71 ASQDIFRIDEESLK
+71 ANQDIFRIDEESLK
-85 KILGDRYVSPKSEFL
+85 KILGKDFVSPKSEFL

-277 EKIVEKE
+277 EKIVEEE
-284 VKNGFRENLDI
+284 VKNGFRETLDI

-300 NNISYFQF
+300 NDISYFQF
-308 SDEDIKRLNKNYLE
+308 SDEDIERLNKNYLE

-328 DEEYADKIYNQY
+328 DEEYADKIYNQD

-362 ERLPFYFGDILP
+362 ERLPFDFGEVLP
-374 PFQVSNSNEM
+374 PFQVYNSNEM
-384 LYDSG
+384 FYDSG
-389 TQELGETTD
+389 TQEWGETTE
-398 TFMES
+398 TFMKS
-403 LIGEIAWDS
+403 LIGEMAWDF

-426 EHPNIFSIVYFEKND
+426 EHPNTFKIVYFEKND
-441 KGEFDDSSI
+441 KGEYDDNSI
-450 KDLIKDFNSY
+450 KNFTCY
-460 NDYADYSEKAIKERL
+460 NDYADYSEKAIKESL
-475 DDMLRHKPSLYKRIE
+475 EDTLRHNPSLYKRIE
-490 ENVISTQKEARVYQE
+490 ENVIAVQKEAGVYQE

-524 EKEEEVKNMKG
+524 EKE
-535 YGKEVYITESDDTT
+535 
-549 ERIIKGEKYII
+549 
-560 ETTSYYDDE
+560 
-569 TGDSS
+569 
-574 FKIVAKNENGS
+574 
-585 RVYEYSEYSDFDN
+585 
-598 YDEEC
+598 
-603 YQDTSIVDDE
+603 
-613 FLKELNKMTDKKL
+613 
-626 PTQEEIE
+626 
-633 NKYSKKEVEQEID
+633 VEQEID
-646 KEDSKLQNL
+646 REDSKLQNL

-662 VNIENEIDKFS
+662 VNIENEIEKFS

-686 DKLPVFKVMTEDGIL
+686 DKLPVFKVMTEEGIL

-716 NMVYERTKLFDEIK
+716 NMVYEKTKLFDDIK
-730 DKMGEEFF
+730 NKMGEEFF

-807 NIIKNDKIKENNKE
+807 DIIKNDKVKENNKE
-821 IKEKEVAKDDREM
+821 IKEKEVAKDDREI

>member
-1 MQGYGREVYITE
+1 MQGYGKEVYITE
-13 SDYSEYVKLDGKEY
+13 SDYSQYVKLDGKEY
-27 GISSRSYYD
+27 EISSSSYYD

-46 KVFDVNDKTLYSYN
+46 KVFDVNNKTLYSYN
-60 EFSNLDNFGSS
+60 EFSNLDDFGSS
-71 ASQDIFRIDEESLK
+71 ANQDIFRIDEESLK
-85 KILGDRYVSPKSEFL
+85 KILGKDFVSPKSEFL

-167 YIDERMTMAFAYCDK
+167 YIDERITMAFAYCDK

-201 KKMENLSREDKKE
+201 KKMENLSKEDKKE

-255 ESDFKFKDE
+255 ENDFKFKDE
-264 IAKKQEE
+264 VAKKQEE

-300 NNISYFQF
+300 NDISYFQF
-308 SDEDIKRLNKNYLE
+308 SDEDIERLNKNYLE

-328 DEEYADKIYNQY
+328 DEEYADKIYNQD

-362 ERLPFYFGDILP
+362 ERLPFDFGEVLP
-374 PFQVSNSNEM
+374 PFQVYNSNEM
-384 LYDSG
+384 FYDSG
-389 TQELGETTD
+389 TQELGETTE
-398 TFMES
+398 TFMKS
-403 LIGEIAWDS
+403 LIGEMAWDF

-426 EHPNIFSIVYFEKND
+426 EHPNTFKIVYFEKND
-441 KGEFDDSSI
+441 KGEYDDNSI
-450 KDLIKDFNSY
+450 KDFTCY
-460 NDYADYSEKAIKERL
+460 NDYADYSEKAIKESL
-475 DDMLRHKPSLYKRIE
+475 EDTLRHNPSLYKRIE
-490 ENVISTQKEARVYQE
+490 ENVIAVQKEAGVYQE

-524 EKEEEVKNMKG
+524 EKE
-535 YGKEVYITESDDTT
+535 
-549 ERIIKGEKYII
+549 
-560 ETTSYYDDE
+560 
-569 TGDSS
+569 
-574 FKIVAKNENGS
+574 
-585 RVYEYSEYSDFDN
+585 
-598 YDEEC
+598 
-603 YQDTSIVDDE
+603 
-613 FLKELNKMTDKKL
+613 
-626 PTQEEIE
+626 
-633 NKYSKKEVEQEID
+633 VEQEID
-646 KEDSKLQNL
+646 EEESKLQNL
-655 KDYLGNA
+655 KDYLESA
-662 VNIENEIDKFS
+662 VNVENEIDKFS

-686 DKLPVFKVMTEDGIL
+686 DKLPVFKVMTEEGIL

-807 NIIKNDKIKENNKE
+807 DIIKDDKVKENNKE

>member
-1 MQGYGREVYITE
+1 MQGYGKEVYITE
-13 SDYSEYVKLDGKEY
+13 SDYSQYVKLDGKEY
-27 GISSRSYYD
+27 EISSSSYYD

-46 KVFDVNDKTLYSYN
+46 KVFDVNNKTLYSYN
-60 EFSNLDNFGSS
+60 EFSNLDDFGSS
-71 ASQDIFRIDEESLK
+71 ANQDIFRIDEESLK
-85 KILGDRYVSPKSEFL
+85 KILGKDFVSPKSEFL

-167 YIDERMTMAFAYCDK
+167 YIGERMTMAFAYCDK

-300 NNISYFQF
+300 NDISYFQF
-308 SDEDIKRLNKNYLE
+308 SNEDIERLNKNYLE

-328 DEEYADKIYNQY
+328 DEEYADKIYNQD

-362 ERLPFYFGDILP
+362 ERLPFDFGEVLP
-374 PFQVSNSNEM
+374 PFQVYNSNEM
-384 LYDSG
+384 FYDSG
-389 TQELGETTD
+389 TQELGETTE
-398 TFMES
+398 TFMKS
-403 LIGEIAWDS
+403 LIGEMAWDF

-426 EHPNIFSIVYFEKND
+426 EHPNTFKIVYFEKND
-441 KGEFDDSSI
+441 KGEYDDNSI
-450 KDLIKDFNSY
+450 KDFTCY
-460 NDYADYSEKAIKERL
+460 NDYADYSEKAIKESL
-475 DDMLRHKPSLYKRIE
+475 EDTLRHNPSLYKRIE
-490 ENVISTQKEARVYQE
+490 ENVIAVQKEAGVYKE

-511 KFHEIA
+511 EFYEITD
-517 VEKEEVK
+517 KK
-524 EKEEEVKNMKG
+524 EEVKNMKG
-535 YGKEVYITESDDTT
+535 YGKEVYITENDDTT
-549 ERIIKGEKYII
+549 ERIINGKKYII

-613 FLKELNKMTDKKL
+613 FLKELNKTTNKKL

-633 NKYSKKEVEQEID
+633 NKYSKKEVEQETD

-655 KDYLGNA
+655 KDYLENA
-662 VNIENEIDKFS
+662 VNVENEIDKFS

-679 VDKLDLI
+679 VDKLNLI
-686 DKLPVFKVMTEDGIL
+686 DKLPVFKVMTEEGIL

-765 GEEGDYRLKEYS
+765 GQEGDYCLKEYS

-792 QEILKNPELGDILKE
+792 QEISKNPELGDILKE
-807 NIIKNDKIKENNKE
+807 NIIKDDKVKENNKE

>member
-1 MQGYGREVYITE
+1 MQGYGKEVYITE
-13 SDYSEYVKLDGKEY
+13 SDYSQYVKLDGKEY
-27 GISSRSYYD
+27 GISSSSYYD

-46 KVFDVNDKTLYSYN
+46 KVFDVNNKTLYSYN
-60 EFSNLDNFGSS
+60 EFSNLDDFGSS
-71 ASQDIFRIDEESLK
+71 ANRDIFRIDEESLK
-85 KILGDRYVSPKSEFL
+85 KILGKDFVSPKSEFL

-201 KKMENLSREDKKE
+201 KKMENLSKEDKKE

-255 ESDFKFKDE
+255 ENDFKFKDE
-264 IAKKQEE
+264 VAKKQEE

-300 NNISYFQF
+300 NDISYFQF

-328 DEEYADKIYNQY
+328 DEEYADKIYNQD

-362 ERLPFYFGDILP
+362 ERLPFDFGEVLP
-374 PFQVSNSNEM
+374 PFQVYNSNEM
-384 LYDSG
+384 FYDSG
-389 TQELGETTD
+389 TQELGETTE
-398 TFMES
+398 TFIKS
-403 LIGEIAWDS
+403 LIGEMAWDF

-426 EHPNIFSIVYFEKND
+426 EHPNTFKIVYFEKND
-441 KGEFDDSSI
+441 KGEYDDNSI
-450 KDLIKDFNSY
+450 KDFTCY
-460 NDYADYSEKAIKERL
+460 NDYADYSEKAIKESL
-475 DDMLRHKPSLYKRIE
+475 EDTLRHNPSLYKRIE
-490 ENVISTQKEARVYQE
+490 ENVIAVQKEAGVYQE

-524 EKEEEVKNMKG
+524 EKE
-535 YGKEVYITESDDTT
+535 
-549 ERIIKGEKYII
+549 
-560 ETTSYYDDE
+560 
-569 TGDSS
+569 
-574 FKIVAKNENGS
+574 
-585 RVYEYSEYSDFDN
+585 
-598 YDEEC
+598 
-603 YQDTSIVDDE
+603 
-613 FLKELNKMTDKKL
+613 
-626 PTQEEIE
+626 
-633 NKYSKKEVEQEID
+633 VEQEID
-646 KEDSKLQNL
+646 REDSKLQNL

-662 VNIENEIDKFS
+662 VNIENEIEKFS

-686 DKLPVFKVMTEDGIL
+686 DKLPVFKVMTEEGIL
-701 YSSDKGSVDFQDKDG
+701 YSSDKGSVGFQDKDG

-807 NIIKNDKIKENNKE
+807 DIIKVDKVKENNKE
-821 IKEKEVAKDDREM
+821 INEKEVAKDDREM
-834 DF
+834 NF

>member
-1 MQGYGREVYITE
+1 MQGYGKEVYITE
-13 SDYSEYVKLDGKEY
+13 SDDVSYVKLNGKEY

-36 DETGNSSKDL
+36 DETGNSSKNL
-46 KVFDVNDKTLYSYN
+46 KVFDVNNKTLYSYN
-60 EFSNLDNFGSS
+60 EFSNLDDFGSS
-71 ASQDIFRIDEESLK
+71 ANQDIFRIDEESLK
-85 KILGDRYVSPKSEFL
+85 KILGKDFVSPKSEFL

-300 NNISYFQF
+300 NDISYFQF
-308 SDEDIKRLNKNYLE
+308 SNEDIERLNKNYLE

-362 ERLPFYFGDILP
+362 ERLPFDFGEVLP
-374 PFQVSNSNEM
+374 PFQVYNSNEM
-384 LYDSG
+384 FYDSG
-389 TQELGETTD
+389 TQELGETTE
-398 TFMES
+398 TFMKS
-403 LIGEIAWDS
+403 LVGEMAWDF

-426 EHPNIFSIVYFEKND
+426 EHPNTFKIVYFEKND
-441 KGEFDDSSI
+441 KGEYDDNSI
-450 KDLIKDFNSY
+450 KDFTCY
-460 NDYADYSEKAIKERL
+460 NDYADYSEKAIKESL
-475 DDMLRHKPSLYKRIE
+475 EDTLRHNPSLYKRIE
-490 ENVISTQKEARVYQE
+490 ENVIAVQKEAGVYQE

-524 EKEEEVKNMKG
+524 EKE
-535 YGKEVYITESDDTT
+535 
-549 ERIIKGEKYII
+549 
-560 ETTSYYDDE
+560 
-569 TGDSS
+569 
-574 FKIVAKNENGS
+574 
-585 RVYEYSEYSDFDN
+585 
-598 YDEEC
+598 
-603 YQDTSIVDDE
+603 
-613 FLKELNKMTDKKL
+613 
-626 PTQEEIE
+626 
-633 NKYSKKEVEQEID
+633 VEQEID
-646 KEDSKLQNL
+646 EEESKLQNL

-662 VNIENEIDKFS
+662 VNIENEIEKFS

-686 DKLPVFKVMTEDGIL
+686 DKLPVFKVMTEEGIL

-807 NIIKNDKIKENNKE
+807 DIIKVDKVKENNKE
-821 IKEKEVAKDDREM
+821 INEKEVAKDDREM

>member
-1 MQGYGREVYITE
+1 MQGYGKEVYITE
-13 SDYSEYVKLDGKEY
+13 SDYSQYVKLDGKEY
-27 GISSRSYYD
+27 EISSSSYYD

-46 KVFDVNDKTLYSYN
+46 KVFDVNNKTLYSYN
-60 EFSNLDNFGSS
+60 EFSNLDDFGSS
-71 ASQDIFRIDEESLK
+71 ANQDIFRIDEESLK
-85 KILGDRYVSPKSEFL
+85 KILGKDFVSPKSEFL
-100 NEIGGKI
+100 NEIGGKT

-167 YIDERMTMAFAYCDK
+167 YIDERITMAFAYCDK

-201 KKMENLSREDKKE
+201 KKMENLSKEDKKE

-255 ESDFKFKDE
+255 ENDFKFKDE
-264 IAKKQEE
+264 VAKKQEE

-284 VKNGFRENLDI
+284 VKNGFRETLDI

-300 NNISYFQF
+300 NDISYFQF
-308 SDEDIKRLNKNYLE
+308 SDEDIERLNKNYLE

-328 DEEYADKIYNQY
+328 DEEYADKIYNQD

-362 ERLPFYFGDILP
+362 ERLPFDFGEVLP
-374 PFQVSNSNEM
+374 PFQVYNSNEM
-384 LYDSG
+384 FYDSG
-389 TQELGETTD
+389 TQELGETTE
-398 TFMES
+398 TFMKS
-403 LIGEIAWDS
+403 LVGEMAWDF

-426 EHPNIFSIVYFEKND
+426 EHPNTFKIVYFEKND
-441 KGEFDDSSI
+441 KGEYDDNSI
-450 KDLIKDFNSY
+450 KDFTCY
-460 NDYADYSEKAIKERL
+460 NDYADYSEKAIKESL
-475 DDMLRHKPSLYKRIE
+475 EDTLRHNPSLYKRIE
-490 ENVISTQKEARVYQE
+490 ENVIAIQKEAGVYQE

-511 KFHEIA
+511 KFLEITDK
-517 VEKEEVK
+517 KEEVK

-549 ERIIKGEKYII
+549 ERTIKGEKYII
-560 ETTSYYDDE
+560 ERTSYYDDE

-574 FKIVAKNENGS
+574 FKIVAKNENGG

-598 YDEEC
+598 YSEEC
-603 YQDTSIVDDE
+603 YQDTSVVDNE

-633 NKYSKKEVEQEID
+633 NKYPELKKEVD
-646 KEDSKLQNL
+646 KGDSKLQAL

-662 VNIENEIDKFS
+662 VNVENKIEKLSN
-673 DKMEVI
+673 KMEEI
-679 VDKLDLI
+679 VDKLDLV
-686 DKLPVFKVMTEDGIL
+686 DKLPVFKVMTEEGIL

-716 NMVYERTKLFDEIK
+716 NMVYEKTKLFDDIK
-730 DKMGEEFF
+730 NKMGEEFF

-753 NNSDITLVYDSY
+753 NNSDITLVYESY
-765 GEEGDYRLKEYS
+765 GEEGDYCLKEYS

-782 AKETVKPFLV
+782 AKETIKPFLV

-807 NIIKNDKIKENNKE
+807 DIIKDEKVKET
-821 IKEKEVAKDDREM
+821 KEKEEIEKSSNKDDKVDKEM

>member
-1 MQGYGREVYITE
+1 MQGYGKEVYITE
-13 SDYSEYVKLDGKEY
+13 SDYSQYVKLDGKEY
-27 GISSRSYYD
+27 EISSSSYYD

-46 KVFDVNDKTLYSYN
+46 KVFDVNNKTLYSYN
-60 EFSNLDNFGSS
+60 EFSNLDDFGSS
-71 ASQDIFRIDEESLK
+71 ANQDIFRIDEESLK
-85 KILGDRYVSPKSEFL
+85 KILGKDFVSPKSEFL

-300 NNISYFQF
+300 NDISYFQF

-328 DEEYADKIYNQY
+328 DEEYADKIYNQD

-362 ERLPFYFGDILP
+362 ERLPFDFGEVLP
-374 PFQVSNSNEM
+374 PFQVYNSNEM
-384 LYDSG
+384 FYDSG
-389 TQELGETTD
+389 TQELGETTE
-398 TFMES
+398 TFMKS
-403 LIGEIAWDS
+403 LIGEMAWDF

-426 EHPNIFSIVYFEKND
+426 EHPNTFKIVYFEKND
-441 KGEFDDSSI
+441 KGEYDDNSI
-450 KDLIKDFNSY
+450 KDFTRY
-460 NDYADYSEKAIKERL
+460 NDYADYSEKAIKESL
-475 DDMLRHKPSLYKRIE
+475 EDTLRYNPSLYKRIE
-490 ENVISTQKEARVYQE
+490 ENVIAVQKEAGVYQE

-511 KFHEIA
+511 KFYEITD
-517 VEKEEVK
+517 EKK
-524 EKEEEVKNMKG
+524 EIKGKEEE
-535 YGKEVYITESDDTT
+535 I
-549 ERIIKGEKYII
+549 
-560 ETTSYYDDE
+560 
-569 TGDSS
+569 
-574 FKIVAKNENGS
+574 
-585 RVYEYSEYSDFDN
+585 
-598 YDEEC
+598 
-603 YQDTSIVDDE
+603 
-613 FLKELNKMTDKKL
+613 
-626 PTQEEIE
+626 
-633 NKYSKKEVEQEID
+633 EQETD
-646 KEDSKLQNL
+646 KEDSKLQAL
-655 KDYLGNA
+655 KDYLGSA
-662 VNIENEIDKFS
+662 VNVENEIDKFS

-679 VDKLDLI
+679 VDKLNLI

-716 NMVYERTKLFDEIK
+716 NMVYERTKLFDKIK

-782 AKETVKPFLV
+782 AKETIKPFLV

-807 NIIKNDKIKENNKE
+807 NIIKDDKVKENNKE

>member
-1 MQGYGREVYITE
+1 MQGYGKEVYITE
-13 SDYSEYVKLDGKEY
+13 SDYSQYVKLDGKEY
-27 GISSRSYYD
+27 EISSSSYYD

-46 KVFDVNDKTLYSYN
+46 KVFDVNNKTLYSYN
-60 EFSNLDNFGSS
+60 EFSNLDDFGSS
-71 ASQDIFRIDEESLK
+71 ANQDIFRIDEESLK
-85 KILGDRYVSPKSEFL
+85 KILGKDFVSPKSEFL

-148 DNSLSEKEFK
+148 DNSLLEKEFK

-167 YIDERMTMAFAYCDK
+167 YIDERITMAFAYCDK

-201 KKMENLSREDKKE
+201 KKMENLSKEDKKE

-255 ESDFKFKDE
+255 ENDFKFKDE
-264 IAKKQEE
+264 VAKKQEE

-300 NNISYFQF
+300 NDISYFQF
-308 SDEDIKRLNKNYLE
+308 SDEDIERLNKNYLE

-328 DEEYADKIYNQY
+328 DEEYADKIYNQD

-362 ERLPFYFGDILP
+362 ERLPFDFGEVLP
-374 PFQVSNSNEM
+374 PFQVYNSNEM
-384 LYDSG
+384 FYDSG
-389 TQELGETTD
+389 TQELGETTE
-398 TFMES
+398 TFMKS
-403 LIGEIAWDS
+403 LIGEMAWDF

-426 EHPNIFSIVYFEKND
+426 EHPNTFKIVYFEKND
-441 KGEFDDSSI
+441 KGEYDDNSI
-450 KDLIKDFNSY
+450 KDFTCY
-460 NDYADYSEKAIKERL
+460 NDYADYSEKAIKESL
-475 DDMLRHKPSLYKRIE
+475 EDTLRHNPSLYKRIE
-490 ENVISTQKEARVYQE
+490 ENVIAVQKEAGVYQE

-524 EKEEEVKNMKG
+524 EKE
-535 YGKEVYITESDDTT
+535 
-549 ERIIKGEKYII
+549 
-560 ETTSYYDDE
+560 
-569 TGDSS
+569 
-574 FKIVAKNENGS
+574 
-585 RVYEYSEYSDFDN
+585 
-598 YDEEC
+598 
-603 YQDTSIVDDE
+603 
-613 FLKELNKMTDKKL
+613 
-626 PTQEEIE
+626 
-633 NKYSKKEVEQEID
+633 VEQEID
-646 KEDSKLQNL
+646 EEESKLQNL
-655 KDYLGNA
+655 KDYLESA
-662 VNIENEIDKFS
+662 VNVENEIDKFS

-686 DKLPVFKVMTEDGIL
+686 DKLPVFKVMTEEGIL

-807 NIIKNDKIKENNKE
+807 DIIKNDKVKENNKE

>member
-1 MQGYGREVYITE
+1 MQGYGKEVYITE
-13 SDYSEYVKLDGKEY
+13 SDYSQYVKLDGKEY
-27 GISSRSYYD
+27 EISSSSYYD
-36 DETGNSSKDL
+36 DETGNSSKNL
-46 KVFDVNDKTLYSYN
+46 KVFDTNNKTLYSYN
-60 EFSNLDNFGSS
+60 EFSNLDDFGSS
-71 ASQDIFRIDEESLK
+71 ANQDIFRIDEESLK
-85 KILGDRYVSPKSEFL
+85 KILGKDFVSPKSEFL

-201 KKMENLSREDKKE
+201 KKMENLSKEDKKE

-264 IAKKQEE
+264 VAKKQEE

-284 VKNGFRENLDI
+284 VKNGFRKNLDI

-300 NNISYFQF
+300 NDISYFQF
-308 SDEDIKRLNKNYLE
+308 SDEDIERLNKNYLE
-322 KNNLPN
+322 KNNLP
-328 DEEYADKIYNQY
+328 DDKEYADKIYNQY

-362 ERLPFYFGDILP
+362 ERLPFDFGEVLP
-374 PFQVSNSNEM
+374 PFQVYNSNEM
-384 LYDSG
+384 FYDSG
-389 TQELGETTD
+389 TQELGETTE
-398 TFMES
+398 TFMKS
-403 LIGEIAWDS
+403 LVGEMAWDF

-426 EHPNIFSIVYFEKND
+426 EHPNTFKIVYFEKND
-441 KGEFDDSSI
+441 KGEYDDNSI
-450 KDLIKDFNSY
+450 KDFTCY
-460 NDYADYSEKAIKERL
+460 NDYADYSEKAIKESL
-475 DDMLRHKPSLYKRIE
+475 EDTLRHNPSLYKRIE
-490 ENVISTQKEARVYQE
+490 ENVIAVQKEAGVYKE

-511 KFHEIA
+511 EFYEITDK
-517 VEKEEVK
+517 KEEVK
-524 EKEEEVKNMKG
+524 EKEEVKNMKG
-535 YGKEVYITESDDTT
+535 YGKEVYITENDDTT
-549 ERIIKGEKYII
+549 ERIINGKKYII

-613 FLKELNKMTDKKL
+613 FLKELNKTTNKKL

-633 NKYSKKEVEQEID
+633 NKYSKKEVEQETD

-655 KDYLGNA
+655 KDYLENA
-662 VNIENEIDKFS
+662 VNVENEIDKFS

-679 VDKLDLI
+679 VDKLNLI
-686 DKLPVFKVMTEDGIL
+686 DKLPVFKVMTEEGIL

-765 GEEGDYRLKEYS
+765 GQEGDYCLKEYS

-792 QEILKNPELGDILKE
+792 QEISKNPELGDILKE
-807 NIIKNDKIKENNKE
+807 NIIKDDKVKENNKE

>member
-1 MQGYGREVYITE
+1 MQGYGKEVYITE
-13 SDYSEYVKLDGKEY
+13 SDYSQYVKLDGKEY
-27 GISSRSYYD
+27 EISSSSYYD

-46 KVFDVNDKTLYSYN
+46 KVFDVNNKTLYSYN
-60 EFSNLDNFGSS
+60 EFSNLDDFGSS
-71 ASQDIFRIDEESLK
+71 ANQDIFRIDEESLK
-85 KILGDRYVSPKSEFL
+85 KILGKDFVSPKSEFL

-300 NNISYFQF
+300 NDISYFQF
-308 SDEDIKRLNKNYLE
+308 SDEDIERLNKNYLE

-328 DEEYADKIYNQY
+328 DEEYADKIYNQD

-362 ERLPFYFGDILP
+362 ERLPFDFGEVLP
-374 PFQVSNSNEM
+374 PFQVYNSNEM
-384 LYDSG
+384 FYDSG
-389 TQELGETTD
+389 TQELGETTE
-398 TFMES
+398 TFMKS
-403 LIGEIAWDS
+403 LIGEMAWDF

-426 EHPNIFSIVYFEKND
+426 EHPNTFKIVYFEKND
-441 KGEFDDSSI
+441 KGEYDDNSI
-450 KDLIKDFNSY
+450 KDFTCY
-460 NDYADYSEKAIKERL
+460 NDYADYSEKAIKESL
-475 DDMLRHKPSLYKRIE
+475 EDTLRHNPSLYKRIE
-490 ENVISTQKEARVYQE
+490 ENVIAVQKEAGVYQE

-524 EKEEEVKNMKG
+524 EKE
-535 YGKEVYITESDDTT
+535 
-549 ERIIKGEKYII
+549 
-560 ETTSYYDDE
+560 
-569 TGDSS
+569 
-574 FKIVAKNENGS
+574 
-585 RVYEYSEYSDFDN
+585 
-598 YDEEC
+598 
-603 YQDTSIVDDE
+603 
-613 FLKELNKMTDKKL
+613 
-626 PTQEEIE
+626 
-633 NKYSKKEVEQEID
+633 VEQEID
-646 KEDSKLQNL
+646 EEESKLQNL
-655 KDYLGNA
+655 KDYLESA
-662 VNIENEIDKFS
+662 VNVENEIDKFS

-686 DKLPVFKVMTEDGIL
+686 DKLPVFKVMTEEGIL

-807 NIIKNDKIKENNKE
+807 DIIKDDKVKENNKE

>member
-1 MQGYGREVYITE
+1 MQGYGKEVYITE
-13 SDYSEYVKLDGKEY
+13 SDYSQYVKLDGKEY
-27 GISSRSYYD
+27 EISSSSYYD

-46 KVFDVNDKTLYSYN
+46 KVFDVNNKTLYSYN
-60 EFSNLDNFGSS
+60 EFSNLDDFGSS
-71 ASQDIFRIDEESLK
+71 ANQDIFRIDEESLK
-85 KILGDRYVSPKSEFL
+85 KILGKDFVSPKSEFL

-201 KKMENLSREDKKE
+201 KKMENLSKEDKKE

-255 ESDFKFKDE
+255 ENDFKFKDE
-264 IAKKQEE
+264 VAKKQEE

-300 NNISYFQF
+300 NDISYFQF

-328 DEEYADKIYNQY
+328 DEEYVDKIYNQD

-362 ERLPFYFGDILP
+362 ERLPFDFGEVLP
-374 PFQVSNSNEM
+374 PFQVYNSNEM
-384 LYDSG
+384 FYDSG
-389 TQELGETTD
+389 TQELGETTE
-398 TFMES
+398 TFMKS
-403 LIGEIAWDS
+403 LVGEMAWDF

-426 EHPNIFSIVYFEKND
+426 EHPNTFKIVYFEKND
-441 KGEFDDSSI
+441 KGEYDDNSI
-450 KDLIKDFNSY
+450 KDFTCY
-460 NDYADYSEKAIKERL
+460 NDYADYSEKAIKESL
-475 DDMLRHKPSLYKRIE
+475 EDTLRHNPSLYKRIE
-490 ENVISTQKEARVYQE
+490 ENVIAVQKEAGVYQE

-524 EKEEEVKNMKG
+524 EKE
-535 YGKEVYITESDDTT
+535 
-549 ERIIKGEKYII
+549 
-560 ETTSYYDDE
+560 
-569 TGDSS
+569 
-574 FKIVAKNENGS
+574 
-585 RVYEYSEYSDFDN
+585 
-598 YDEEC
+598 
-603 YQDTSIVDDE
+603 
-613 FLKELNKMTDKKL
+613 
-626 PTQEEIE
+626 
-633 NKYSKKEVEQEID
+633 VEQEINR
-646 KEDSKLQNL
+646 EDSKLQNL

-662 VNIENEIDKFS
+662 VNIENEIEKFS

-686 DKLPVFKVMTEDGIL
+686 DKLPVFKVMTEEGIL

-716 NMVYERTKLFDEIK
+716 NMVYEKTKLFDDIK
-730 DKMGEEFF
+730 NKMGEEFF

-792 QEILKNPELGDILKE
+792 QEISKNPELGDILKE
-807 NIIKNDKIKENNKE
+807 NIIKDDKVKENNKE

>member
-1 MQGYGREVYITE
+1 MQGYGKEVYITE
-13 SDYSEYVKLDGKEY
+13 SDYSQYVKLDGKEY
-27 GISSRSYYD
+27 EISSSSYYD

-46 KVFDVNDKTLYSYN
+46 KVFDVNNKTLYSYN
-60 EFSNLDNFGSS
+60 EFSNLDDFGSS
-71 ASQDIFRIDEESLK
+71 ANQDIFRIDEESLK
-85 KILGDRYVSPKSEFL
+85 KILGKDFVSPKSEFL

-167 YIDERMTMAFAYCDK
+167 YIDERITMAFAYCDK

-201 KKMENLSREDKKE
+201 KKMENLSKEDKKE

-255 ESDFKFKDE
+255 ENDFKFKDE
-264 IAKKQEE
+264 VAKKQEE

-300 NNISYFQF
+300 NDISYFQF
-308 SDEDIKRLNKNYLE
+308 SDEDIERLNKNYLE

-328 DEEYADKIYNQY
+328 DEEYADKIYNQD

-362 ERLPFYFGDILP
+362 ERLPFDFGEVLP
-374 PFQVSNSNEM
+374 PFQVYNSNEM
-384 LYDSG
+384 FYDSG
-389 TQELGETTD
+389 TQELGETTE
-398 TFMES
+398 TFMKS
-403 LIGEIAWDS
+403 LVGEMAWDF

-426 EHPNIFSIVYFEKND
+426 EHPNTFKIVYFEKND
-441 KGEFDDSSI
+441 KGEYDDNSI
-450 KDLIKDFNSY
+450 KDFTCY
-460 NDYADYSEKAIKERL
+460 NDYADYSEKAIKESL
-475 DDMLRHKPSLYKRIE
+475 EDTLRHNPSLYKRIE
-490 ENVISTQKEARVYQE
+490 ENVIAVQKEAGVYQE

-524 EKEEEVKNMKG
+524 EKE
-535 YGKEVYITESDDTT
+535 
-549 ERIIKGEKYII
+549 
-560 ETTSYYDDE
+560 
-569 TGDSS
+569 
-574 FKIVAKNENGS
+574 
-585 RVYEYSEYSDFDN
+585 
-598 YDEEC
+598 
-603 YQDTSIVDDE
+603 
-613 FLKELNKMTDKKL
+613 
-626 PTQEEIE
+626 
-633 NKYSKKEVEQEID
+633 VEQEID
-646 KEDSKLQNL
+646 REDSKLQNL

-662 VNIENEIDKFS
+662 VNIENEIEKFS

-686 DKLPVFKVMTEDGIL
+686 DKLPVFKVMTEEGIL
-701 YSSDKGSVDFQDKDG
+701 YSSDKGSVDFQDKDE
-716 NMVYERTKLFDEIK
+716 NMVYEKTKLFDDIK
-730 DKMGEEFF
+730 NKMGEEFF

-792 QEILKNPELGDILKE
+792 QEISKNPELGDILKE
-807 NIIKNDKIKENNKE
+807 NIIKDDKVKENNKE

>member
-13 SDYSEYVKLDGKEY
+13 NDDVSYVKLNGKEY

-46 KVFDVNDKTLYSYN
+46 KVFDVNDKTLYSYS
-60 EFSNLDNFGSS
+60 EFSNLDDFGSS
-71 ASQDIFRIDEESLK
+71 ANQDIFRIDEESLK
-85 KILGDRYVSPKSEFL
+85 KILGKDFVSPKSEFL

-107 EELKG
+107 EKLKSN
-112 EFAYPLQE
+112 FAYPLQE
-120 FGKKKDFTINSLIEE
+120 FGEKKDFTINSLIEE

-300 NNISYFQF
+300 NDISYFQF
-308 SDEDIKRLNKNYLE
+308 SDEDIERLNKNYLE

-340 NIKEYNPLSII
+340 NIKEFNPLSII

-384 LYDSG
+384 LYDSA

-398 TFMES
+398 TFMEN

-426 EHPNIFSIVYFEKND
+426 EHPNTFSIVYFEKND

-450 KDLIKDFNSY
+450 KDLIKDFTCY

-490 ENVISTQKEARVYQE
+490 ENVISTQKEAGVYQE

-511 KFHEIA
+511 NFLEITS
-517 VEKEEVK
+517 EKEEVK
-524 EKEEEVKNMKG
+524 EEVKNMKG

-549 ERIIKGEKYII
+549 EKTIKGEKYTI

-574 FKIVAKNENGS
+574 FKIVAKNENGA

-598 YDEEC
+598 YSEEC
-603 YQDTSIVDDE
+603 YQDTSVVDNE

-633 NKYSKKEVEQEID
+633 NKYPELKKEVD
-646 KEDSKLQNL
+646 KEDSKLQAL
-655 KDYLGNA
+655 KDYLGSA
-662 VNIENEIDKFS
+662 VNVENEIEKFS

-716 NMVYERTKLFDEIK
+716 NMVYERTKLFDDIK
-730 DKMGEEFF
+730 NKMGEEFF

-745 IRDWENFK
+745 IRDWEDFK

-765 GEEGDYRLKEYS
+765 GEEGDYCLKEYS

-792 QEILKNPELGDILKE
+792 QEILKNPELADILKE
-807 NIIKNDKIKENNKE
+807 NIIKDEKVKET
-821 IKEKEVAKDDREM
+821 KEKEEIEKSSNKNDKEI

>member
-1 MQGYGREVYITE
+1 MQGYGKEVYITE
-13 SDYSEYVKLDGKEY
+13 SDYSQYVKLDGKEY
-27 GISSRSYYD
+27 EISSSSYYD

-46 KVFDVNDKTLYSYN
+46 KVFDVNNKTLYSYN
-60 EFSNLDNFGSS
+60 EFSNLDDFGSS
-71 ASQDIFRIDEESLK
+71 ANQDIFRIDEESLK
-85 KILGDRYVSPKSEFL
+85 KILGKDFVSPKSEFL

-255 ESDFKFKDE
+255 ENDFKFKDE
-264 IAKKQEE
+264 VAKKQEE

-300 NNISYFQF
+300 NDISYFQF
-308 SDEDIKRLNKNYLE
+308 SDEDIERLNKNYLE

-328 DEEYADKIYNQY
+328 DEEYADKIYNQD

-362 ERLPFYFGDILP
+362 ERLPFDFGEVLP
-374 PFQVSNSNEM
+374 PFQVYNSNEM
-384 LYDSG
+384 FYDSG
-389 TQELGETTD
+389 TQELGETTE
-398 TFMES
+398 TFMKS
-403 LIGEIAWDS
+403 LVGEMAWDF

-426 EHPNIFSIVYFEKND
+426 EHPNTFKIVYFEKND
-441 KGEFDDSSI
+441 KGEYDDNSI
-450 KDLIKDFNSY
+450 KDFTCY
-460 NDYADYSEKAIKERL
+460 NDYADYSEKAIKESL
-475 DDMLRHKPSLYKRIE
+475 ENTLRHNPSLYKRIE
-490 ENVISTQKEARVYQE
+490 ENVIAVQKEAGVYQE

-511 KFHEIA
+511 KFLEITD
-517 VEKEEVK
+517 EKK
-524 EKEEEVKNMKG
+524 EIKGKEEE
-535 YGKEVYITESDDTT
+535 I
-549 ERIIKGEKYII
+549 
-560 ETTSYYDDE
+560 
-569 TGDSS
+569 
-574 FKIVAKNENGS
+574 
-585 RVYEYSEYSDFDN
+585 
-598 YDEEC
+598 
-603 YQDTSIVDDE
+603 
-613 FLKELNKMTDKKL
+613 
-626 PTQEEIE
+626 
-633 NKYSKKEVEQEID
+633 EQETD
-646 KEDSKLQNL
+646 KEDSKLQAL
-655 KDYLGNA
+655 KDYLGSA
-662 VNIENEIDKFS
+662 VNVENEIDKFS

-679 VDKLDLI
+679 VDKLNLI

-765 GEEGDYRLKEYS
+765 GEEGDYCLKEYS

-782 AKETVKPFLV
+782 AKETIKPFLV
-792 QEILKNPELGDILKE
+792 QEISKNPELGDILKE
-807 NIIKNDKIKENNKE
+807 NIIKDDKVKENNKE

>member
-1 MQGYGREVYITE
+1 
-13 SDYSEYVKLDGKEY
+13 
-27 GISSRSYYD
+27 
-36 DETGNSSKDL
+36 
-46 KVFDVNDKTLYSYN
+46 
-60 EFSNLDNFGSS
+60 
-71 ASQDIFRIDEESLK
+71 
-85 KILGDRYVSPKSEFL
+85 
-100 NEIGGKI
+100 
-107 EELKG
+107 
-112 EFAYPLQE
+112 
-120 FGKKKDFTINSLIEE
+120 
-135 TAGYV
+135 
-140 IQNNIENF
+140 
-148 DNSLSEKEFK
+148 
-158 EKINKEAYD
+158 
-167 YIDERMTMAFAYCDK
+167 
-182 EDIIKEYINEFNIN
+182 
-196 ENDFN
+196 
-201 KKMENLSREDKKE
+201 
-214 ELDRLYELEIEKMS
+214 
-228 SKIVGQ
+228 
-234 IDEVSPLG
+234 
-242 LGKSFSKEIYKYN
+242 
-255 ESDFKFKDE
+255 
-264 IAKKQEE
+264 
-271 LYDNYR
+271 
-277 EKIVEKE
+277 
-284 VKNGFRENLDI
+284 
-295 SKEEL
+295 
-300 NNISYFQF
+300 
-308 SDEDIKRLNKNYLE
+308 
-322 KNNLPN
+322 
-328 DEEYADKIYNQY
+328 
-340 NIKEYNPLSII
+340 
-351 DEYPE
+351 
-356 IKAEVL
+356 
-362 ERLPFYFGDILP
+362 
-374 PFQVSNSNEM
+374 
-384 LYDSG
+384 
-389 TQELGETTD
+389 
-398 TFMES
+398 
-403 LIGEIAWDS
+403 
-412 MNVDNIIEWYQVAE
+412 
-426 EHPNIFSIVYFEKND
+426 
-441 KGEFDDSSI
+441 
-450 KDLIKDFNSY
+450 
-460 NDYADYSEKAIKERL
+460 
-475 DDMLRHKPSLYKRIE
+475 
-490 ENVISTQKEARVYQE
+490 
-505 KTFGDV
+505 
-511 KFHEIA
+511 
-517 VEKEEVK
+517 
-524 EKEEEVKNMKG
+524 MKG

-765 GEEGDYRLKEYS
+765 GQEGDYCLKEYS

-792 QEILKNPELGDILKE
+792 QEILKNPELGDVLKE
-807 NIIKNDKIKENNKE
+807 DIIKNDKVKENNKE
-821 IKEKEVAKDDREM
+821 IKEKEVTKDDREI

>member
-1 MQGYGREVYITE
+1 MQGYGKEVYITE
-13 SDYSEYVKLDGKEY
+13 SDYSQYVKLDGKEY
-27 GISSRSYYD
+27 EISSSSYYD

-46 KVFDVNDKTLYSYN
+46 KVFDVNNKTLYSYN
-60 EFSNLDNFGSS
+60 EFSNLDDFGSS
-71 ASQDIFRIDEESLK
+71 ANQDIFRIDEESLK
-85 KILGDRYVSPKSEFL
+85 KILGKDFVSPKSEFL

-264 IAKKQEE
+264 VAKKQEE

-300 NNISYFQF
+300 NDISYFQF
-308 SDEDIKRLNKNYLE
+308 SDEDIERLNKNYLE

-328 DEEYADKIYNQY
+328 DEEYADKIYNQD

-362 ERLPFYFGDILP
+362 ERLPFDFGEVLP
-374 PFQVSNSNEM
+374 PFQVYNSNEM
-384 LYDSG
+384 FYDSG
-389 TQELGETTD
+389 TQELGETTE
-398 TFMES
+398 TFMKS
-403 LIGEIAWDS
+403 LVGEMAWDF

-426 EHPNIFSIVYFEKND
+426 EHPNTFKIVYFEKND
-441 KGEFDDSSI
+441 KGEYDDNSI
-450 KDLIKDFNSY
+450 KDFTCY
-460 NDYADYSEKAIKERL
+460 NDYADYSEKAIKESL
-475 DDMLRHKPSLYKRIE
+475 ENTLRHNPSLYKRIE
-490 ENVISTQKEARVYQE
+490 ENVIAVQKEAGVYQE

-511 KFHEIA
+511 KFLEITDK
-517 VEKEEVK
+517 KEEVK
-524 EKEEEVKNMKG
+524 EKEEVKNMKG
-535 YGKEVYITESDDTT
+535 YGKEVYITENDDTT
-549 ERIIKGEKYII
+549 ERIINGKKYII

-613 FLKELNKMTDKKL
+613 FLKELNKTTNKKL

-633 NKYSKKEVEQEID
+633 NKYSKKEVEQETD

-655 KDYLGNA
+655 KDYLENA
-662 VNIENEIDKFS
+662 VNVENEIDKFS

-679 VDKLDLI
+679 VDKLNLI
-686 DKLPVFKVMTEDGIL
+686 DKLPVFKVMTEEGIL

-765 GEEGDYRLKEYS
+765 GQEGDYCLKEYS

-792 QEILKNPELGDILKE
+792 QEISKNPELGDILKE
-807 NIIKNDKIKENNKE
+807 NIIKDDKVKENNKE

>member
-1 MQGYGREVYITE
+1 MQGYGKEVYITE
-13 SDYSEYVKLDGKEY
+13 SDYSQYVKLDGKEY
-27 GISSRSYYD
+27 EISSSSYYD

-46 KVFDVNDKTLYSYN
+46 KVFDVNNKTLYSYN
-60 EFSNLDNFGSS
+60 EFSNLDDFGSS
-71 ASQDIFRIDEESLK
+71 ANQDIFRIDEESLK
-85 KILGDRYVSPKSEFL
+85 KILGKDFVSPKSEFL

-277 EKIVEKE
+277 EKIVEEE
-284 VKNGFRENLDI
+284 VKNGFRETLDI

-300 NNISYFQF
+300 NDISYFQF
-308 SDEDIKRLNKNYLE
+308 SDEDIERLNKNYLE

-328 DEEYADKIYNQY
+328 DEEYADKIYNQD

-362 ERLPFYFGDILP
+362 ERLPFDFGEVLP
-374 PFQVSNSNEM
+374 PFQVYNSNEM
-384 LYDSG
+384 FYDSG
-389 TQELGETTD
+389 TQELGETTE
-398 TFMES
+398 TFMKS
-403 LIGEIAWDS
+403 LIGEMAWDF

-426 EHPNIFSIVYFEKND
+426 EHPNTFKIVYFEKND
-441 KGEFDDSSI
+441 KGEYDDNSI
-450 KDLIKDFNSY
+450 KNFTCY
-460 NDYADYSEKAIKERL
+460 NDYADYSEKAIKESL
-475 DDMLRHKPSLYKRIE
+475 EDTLRHNPSLYKRIE
-490 ENVISTQKEARVYQE
+490 ENVIAVQKEAGVYQE

-524 EKEEEVKNMKG
+524 EKE
-535 YGKEVYITESDDTT
+535 
-549 ERIIKGEKYII
+549 
-560 ETTSYYDDE
+560 
-569 TGDSS
+569 
-574 FKIVAKNENGS
+574 
-585 RVYEYSEYSDFDN
+585 
-598 YDEEC
+598 
-603 YQDTSIVDDE
+603 
-613 FLKELNKMTDKKL
+613 
-626 PTQEEIE
+626 
-633 NKYSKKEVEQEID
+633 VEQEID
-646 KEDSKLQNL
+646 REDSKLQNL

-662 VNIENEIDKFS
+662 VNIENEIEKFS

-686 DKLPVFKVMTEDGIL
+686 DKLPVFKVMTEEGIL
-701 YSSDKGSVDFQDKDG
+701 YSSDKGSADFQDKDG
-716 NMVYERTKLFDEIK
+716 NMVYEKTKLFDDIK
-730 DKMGEEFF
+730 NKMGEEFF

-807 NIIKNDKIKENNKE
+807 DIIKNDKVKENNKE
-821 IKEKEVAKDDREM
+821 IKEKEVAKDDREI

>member
-1 MQGYGREVYITE
+1 MQGYGKEVYITE
-13 SDYSEYVKLDGKEY
+13 SDYSQYVKLDGKEY
-27 GISSRSYYD
+27 EISSSSYYD

-46 KVFDVNDKTLYSYN
+46 KVFDVNNKTLYSYN
-60 EFSNLDNFGSS
+60 EFSNLDDFGSS
-71 ASQDIFRIDEESLK
+71 ANQDIFRIDEESLK
-85 KILGDRYVSPKSEFL
+85 KILGKDFVSPKSEFL

-167 YIDERMTMAFAYCDK
+167 YIDERITMAFAYCDK

-201 KKMENLSREDKKE
+201 KKMENLSKEDKKE

-255 ESDFKFKDE
+255 ENDFKFKDE
-264 IAKKQEE
+264 VAKKQEE

-300 NNISYFQF
+300 NDISYFQF
-308 SDEDIKRLNKNYLE
+308 SDEDIERLNKNYLE

-328 DEEYADKIYNQY
+328 DEEYVDKIYNQD

-362 ERLPFYFGDILP
+362 ERLPFDFGEVLP
-374 PFQVSNSNEM
+374 PFQVYNSNEM
-384 LYDSG
+384 FYDSG
-389 TQELGETTD
+389 TQELGETTE
-398 TFMES
+398 TFMKS
-403 LIGEIAWDS
+403 LIGEMAWDF

-426 EHPNIFSIVYFEKND
+426 EHPNTFKIVYFEKND
-441 KGEFDDSSI
+441 KGEYDDNSI
-450 KDLIKDFNSY
+450 KDFTCY
-460 NDYADYSEKAIKERL
+460 NDYADYSEKAIKESL
-475 DDMLRHKPSLYKRIE
+475 EDTLRYNPSLYKRIE
-490 ENVISTQKEARVYQE
+490 ENVIAVQKEAGVYQE

-511 KFHEIA
+511 KFYEITD
-517 VEKEEVK
+517 EKK
-524 EKEEEVKNMKG
+524 EIKGKEEE
-535 YGKEVYITESDDTT
+535 I
-549 ERIIKGEKYII
+549 
-560 ETTSYYDDE
+560 
-569 TGDSS
+569 
-574 FKIVAKNENGS
+574 
-585 RVYEYSEYSDFDN
+585 
-598 YDEEC
+598 
-603 YQDTSIVDDE
+603 
-613 FLKELNKMTDKKL
+613 
-626 PTQEEIE
+626 
-633 NKYSKKEVEQEID
+633 EQETD
-646 KEDSKLQNL
+646 KEDSKLQAL
-655 KDYLGNA
+655 KDYLGSA
-662 VNIENEIDKFS
+662 VNVENEIDKFS

-679 VDKLDLI
+679 VDKLNLI

-807 NIIKNDKIKENNKE
+807 DIIKDDKVKENNKE
-821 IKEKEVAKDDREM
+821 IKEKEVIKDDREM